1 MKPREYQLKLESNI
15 KQGYSKGNKRAL
27 MVSPTG
33 SGKTFTFTYMAHKAW
48 KRGKKIVVICH
59 KESILDQISDTF
71 NVFGIPHGIIK
82 GMRKK
87 DLSQP
92 VQICSV
98 QTLTRRLAAG
108 KLSLDADLVIMD
120 EAHHAAAGQ
129 WSYLFDYFKGA
140 YFLGATATPC
150 RLDGKGLGELFE
162 FMVLGPTVKDLISL
176 GNLVMPKV
184 FRPAQPIDLSQVGT
198 SMGDFN
204 KRELA
209 IAVNKAKITGDVI
222 ANWQDKA
229 KGLPTVVFCTS
240 IDHCE
245 QVTHEFNA
253 AGYKASWV
261 DGSMSSELIAKK
273 LKQLSTGE
281 ITVLCSCELIS
292 EGTDIPAIG
301 CAILLRPT
309 HSLSLYLQQVG
320 RALRPCEGKEHC
332 IILDHVDNFQRHGH
346 PAQDREWSLD
356 MDKKKVRK
364 GNTEE
369 ADLKI
374 SECKHCYAVFLPAD
388 VCPEC
393 GTPVEKKERV
403 LTKVD
408 GELKEVTIEEA
419 QKIEEKKQKR
429 MQVGRAGSLTELY
442 DIAAGRGYKR
452 GWILH
457 KFRVKVQREYDACK
471 GDKNK
476 LVKFQNYWELMQWDT
491 ISKQALERAIT
502 KKYNTFMSLKPKLK

>member
-1 MKPREYQLKLESNI
+1 
-15 KQGYSKGNKRAL
+15 

-33 SGKTFTFTYMAHKAW
+33 SGKTYTFTYMAHKAW
-48 KRGKKIVVICH
+48 KRGKKIVVVCH

-71 NVFGIPHGIIK
+71 TAFDIPHGIIK
-82 GMRKK
+82 GSRKK
-87 DLSQP
+87 DLAQP
-92 VQICSV
+92 VQVCSV

-108 KLSLDADLVIMD
+108 KLSLEADLVIMD

-162 FMVLGPTVKDLISL
+162 FMVLGPTVKELINL

-184 FRPAQPIDLSQVGT
+184 FRPDEPIDLTQVGT

-222 ANWQDKA
+222 ANWKEKA
-229 KGLPTVVFCTS
+229 EGLPTVVFCTS

-245 QVTHEFNA
+245 QVSKEFNL

-261 DGSMSSELIAKK
+261 DGRMTSELIAKK
-273 LKQLSTGE
+273 LKQLGSGE
-281 ITVLCSCELIS
+281 ITVLCSCNLIS

-301 CAILLRPT
+301 CVIQLRPT
-309 HSLSLYLQQVG
+309 KSLSLYLQMVG
-320 RALRPCEGKEHC
+320 RGLRPCEGKDHC

-346 PAQDREWSLD
+346 PAQDREWSLE
-356 MDKKKVRK
+356 MTKEKKKGGLLVK
-364 GNTEE
+364 
-369 ADLKI
+369 
-374 SECKHCYAVFLPAD
+374 ECKECFAVFIPD
-388 VCPEC
+388 EQYKEDKCCPEC
-393 GTPVEKKERV
+393 GENLEEDKIKNRMIG
-403 LTKVD
+403 KVD
-408 GELKEVTIEEA
+408 GELREATEEEAKEVQEELER
-419 QKIEEKKQKR
+419 QNKR
-429 MQVGRAGSLTELY
+429 LEAAKLKSMAVGRAGSLVELY
-442 DIAAGRGYKR
+442 DIAVERGYQR
-452 GWILH
+452 GWIFYRF
-457 KFRVKVQREYDACK
+457 KDKVLKAFDKCK
-471 GDKNK
+471 GDSNK
-476 LVKFQNYWELMQWDT
+476 LFKFQNHWELMQWDT
-491 ISKQALERAIT
+491 VSKATLERAIT

>member
-1 MKPREYQLKLESNI
+1 MNPREYQLKLESNI

-108 KLSLDADLVIMD
+108 KLSLEADLVIMD

-162 FMVLGPTVKDLISL
+162 FMVLGPTVKELIGL

-245 QVTHEFNA
+245 QVSKEFNL
-253 AGYKASWV
+253 AGHKSSWV
-261 DGSMSSELIAKK
+261 DGRMNSDLIANK
-273 LKQLSTGE
+273 LKQLGTGE
-281 ITVLCSCELIS
+281 ITILCSCNLIS

-301 CAILLRPT
+301 CVIQIRPT
-309 HSLSLYLQQVG
+309 KSLSLYLQMVG
-320 RALRPCEGKEHC
+320 RGLRPCEGKEHC

-356 MDKKKVRK
+356 MTKKKKK
-364 GNTEE
+364 GIMV
-369 ADLKI
+369 K
-374 SECKHCYAVFLPAD
+374 ECKHCYAVFIPD
-388 VCPEC
+388 EKFKEDKCCPEC
-393 GTPVEKKERV
+393 GESLQEEKVKDRMIG
-403 LTKVD
+403 KID
-408 GELKEVTIEEA
+408 GELREATEEEA
-419 QKIEEKKQKR
+419 EEIKAELDRQNAQKMKTKKLAQ
-429 MQVGRAGSLTELY
+429 QVGMAEACPNSM
-442 DIAAGRGYKR
+442 
-452 GWILH
+452 IL
-457 KFRVKVQREYDACK
+457 Q
-471 GDKNK
+471 
-476 LVKFQNYWELMQWDT
+476 
-491 ISKQALERAIT
+491 
-502 KKYNTFMSLKPKLK
+502 